1 MVHLVHALLFHTPR
15 YISHCLVY
23 SRFVLSTDC
32 LTVDSHNSAS
42 CQFILLQMVHHV
54 AISTS
59 CGNQSTFIIKES
71 PINLDQYNVRAPLM
85 RFYSFLVTHC
95 SQPTDLGNNIGG
107 VSLGPLAKNKKEKS
121 KLLHY
126 LCPGCHLLCDAGR

>member
-95 SQPTDLGNNIGG
+95 SQPTDLGNNRWSATWTIGKKQKG
-107 VSLGPLAKNKKEKS
+107 KIKIATLPLPRVPFA
-121 KLLHY
+121 L
-126 LCPGCHLLCDAGR
+126 